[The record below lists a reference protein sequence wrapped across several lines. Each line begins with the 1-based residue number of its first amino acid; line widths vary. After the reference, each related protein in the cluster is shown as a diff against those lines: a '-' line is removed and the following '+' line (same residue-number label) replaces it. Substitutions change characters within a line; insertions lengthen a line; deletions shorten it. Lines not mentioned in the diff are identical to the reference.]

1 MAAFTAIAA
10 GVGLAA
16 TAVGTVQSF
25 DQASKQKKAQREA
38 ERKADQMMA
47 EARKKL
53 EVNFADALS
62 IQKEPYERQ
71 RDAMAAATAQALE
84 AGVESERGGAATVG
98 RVLAASNEAQGGIRD
113 AQNQDLFD
121 LEAMQAEEDSRLRDV
136 GVQLDLG
143 EVAGAQQAASEA
155 EDRAAQYT
163 SQGFQGAINAVGQAA
178 AMAPL
183 FAKTGGTKQ
192 ANIIGNNS
200 TQENTNAQVQS
211 LKVQNNAQV
220 GTAQVGERGQAGFVA
235 ATSDY
240 KPTSNIYDGVDITP
254 ILNNPDTAT
263 FNAFM
268 AGQDPKW
275 ARSFRKDGLG
285 VQTKAGQGINSAYNV
300 FSSIFN

>member
-1 MAAFTAIAA
+1 M
-10 GVGLAA
+10 
-16 TAVGTVQSF
+16 
-25 DQASKQKKAQREA
+25 
-38 ERKADQMMA
+38 
-47 EARKKL
+47 
-53 EVNFADALS
+53 
-62 IQKEPYERQ
+62 
-71 RDAMAAATAQALE
+71 
-84 AGVESERGGAATVG
+84 
-98 RVLAASNEAQGGIRD
+98 
-113 AQNQDLFD
+113 QD
-121 LEAMQAEEDSRLRDV
+121 EEDSRLRDV
-136 GVQLDLG
+136 GVELDLG

-155 EDRAAQYT
+155 EDRAAAYT
-163 SQGFQGAINAVGQAA
+163 SKGFQGAINAVGQAA

-200 TQENTNAQVQS
+200 PQENTNAQVQA

-220 GTAQVGERGQAGFVA
+220 GAAQVGERGQAGFVA

-240 KPTSNIYDGVDITP
+240 KPTTNIYDGVGITP

-268 AGQDPKW
+268 AGQSPKW
-275 ARSFRKDGLG
+275 ARGFRKDGLG